1 MPKQIPTIT
10 STITVTDTIIV
21 MPNGLII
28 AEYEQLLFAWSIR
41 KKNSRSSRFEKISTN
56 SAKIKLINPFM

>member
-21 MPNGLII
+21 MPNGLIT
-28 AEYEQLLFAWSIR
+28 AEYEQLLFA
-41 KKNSRSSRFEKISTN
+41 
-56 SAKIKLINPFM
+56 

>member
-28 AEYEQLLFAWSIR
+28 AEYEQLLFA
-41 KKNSRSSRFEKISTN
+41 
-56 SAKIKLINPFM
+56 